1 MPDADPESVS
11 PFLSVAL
18 SGAAATC
25 AGIGLARFAFVPLF
39 PALVGAG
46 WVSGA
51 EAGLLGAAALA
62 GYLPGVALAPRL
74 AARHGTRAVLRAA
87 MAAVVASLL
96 LSAIPGGLPWLLPWR
111 LLAGLAG
118 GALMSR
124 AGPAVQRTV
133 EPARRGA
140 ASGIV
145 IAGVGGGASVGALV
159 LPVLLLGGPSLGWLG
174 LAALAAALWGFAHA
188 RFPPDAGAPA
198 HGAPPPAA
206 RLLLAYALSG
216 AGMVAPMVYL
226 SDLAARG
233 FGFGLLAGSG
243 AWLLF
248 GLGALAGTLLG
259 GRAADRLGGARAV
272 RLWLLVQV
280 AALALS
286 LWHHGA
292 ALALAAALSG
302 FSGVG
307 VSAVTLAWAREE
319 AGERAGPLW
328 VRATICYA
336 VAQALAAFGMAA
348 LFAASGESH
357 AAVFLAGGALSV
369 GALVAAGRGGGA

>member
-1 MPDADPESVS
+1 
-11 PFLSVAL
+11 
-18 SGAAATC
+18 
-25 AGIGLARFAFVPLF
+25 VPLF

-74 AARHGTRAVLRAA
+74 AARWGTRPVLRGA
-87 MAAVVASLL
+87 MGAVVLSLL
-96 LSAIPGGLPWLLPWR
+96 LSAIPGGLFWLLPWR

-118 GALMSR
+118 GVLMSL
-124 AGPAVQRTV
+124 AGPAVQRAV

-145 IAGVGGGASVGALV
+145 IAGVGGGVALGALV
-159 LPVLLLGGPSLGWLG
+159 LPFLLTGGPTLGWLG
-174 LAALAAALWGFAHA
+174 LGALAAALWGFAHR
-188 RFPPDAGAPA
+188 RFPADAGPPA
-198 HGAPPPAA
+198 NGTPPPAT

-259 GRAADRLGGARAV
+259 GRAADRIGRCAGRCGCGCWC
-272 RLWLLVQV
+272 RWRRW
-280 AALALS
+280 ALALP
-286 LWHHGA
+286 HHGA
-292 ALALAAALSG
+292 ALALAAVLSG
-302 FSGVG
+302 FPAWAC
-307 VSAVTLAWAREE
+307 SAVTLAWAREA

-336 VAQALAAFGMAA
+336 LAQAVAAFALAA

-369 GALVAAGRGGGA
+369 AALAAAGR